1 MGKINM
7 ETKQKSTDKT
17 ASNKIKKWTQTNNK
31 INKLTNLFLL
41 LEMIKQMSKNQLKI
55 SLKMLIKI
63 NNKTTKKIM
72 IKMTKKRSLK
82 KTKKTRQ
89 KMKMMKRENHNQNKE
104 KAIRTRKTEK
114 HSIQTNERKHLKISQ
129 SRQNR

>member
-1 MGKINM
+1 MG
-7 ETKQKSTDKT
+7 
-17 ASNKIKKWTQTNNK
+17 
-31 INKLTNLFLL
+31 NKLTNLFLL

-72 IKMTKKRSLK
+72 IKMTK
-82 KTKKTRQ
+82 
-89 KMKMMKRENHNQNKE
+89 RENHNQNKE

-114 HSIQTNERKHLKISQ
+114 HSIQTNERKHLKISKAD
-129 SRQNR
+129 RIDNEIRGRTEKKKRTRKKG

>member
-1 MGKINM
+1 MGM

-17 ASNKIKKWTQTNNK
+17 ASNKIKEMDTNNK

-63 NNKTTKKIM
+63 NNKTT

>member
-55 SLKMLIKI
+55 SLKMLIKT

-72 IKMTKKRSLK
+72 IKMT
-82 KTKKTRQ
+82 
-89 KMKMMKRENHNQNKE
+89 KRENHNQNKE

-129 SRQNR
+129 RRTESIMKFEEEQRKRKE

>member
-1 MGKINM
+1 MG
-7 ETKQKSTDKT
+7 DKT
-17 ASNKIKKWTQTNNK
+17 ASNKIKEWTQTNNK

-55 SLKMLIKI
+55 SLKMLIKT
-63 NNKTTKKIM
+63 NNKTT
-72 IKMTKKRSLK
+72 
-82 KTKKTRQ
+82 Q

>member
-41 LEMIKQMSKNQLKI
+41 LETIKQMSKNQLKI

-82 KTKKTRQ
+82 K

>member
-1 MGKINM
+1 MG
-7 ETKQKSTDKT
+7 KQKSTDKT
-17 ASNKIKKWTQTNNK
+17 ASNKIKEMDTNK
-31 INKLTNLFLL
+31 QKNLFLL

-55 SLKMLIKI
+55 SLKMLIKT
-63 NNKTTKKIM
+63 NN
-72 IKMTKKRSLK
+72 
-82 KTKKTRQ
+82 KTRQ